1 MNLKK
6 YFHDFKSK
14 RILIVGDAIIDTYLW
29 GEINRM
35 SPEAP
40 VPVVDVAV
48 NQNDSRLG
56 GAANVA
62 LNLKELGAE
71 SILCTVI
78 GNDNRGIIFEKLMQE
93 QGLSLD
99 GMLIS
104 NGRKTTTKTRVIAN
118 NKHQLRIDEEDTYP
132 IKVENQF
139 FNLIEKLT
147 HNIDAIIL
155 QDYNKGVLTEN
166 IIENI
171 ISLANNKNIPTI
183 VDPKKQ
189 NFLSYKNCTL
199 FKPNLK
205 EIKDGLNITDDINDF
220 NKIEKTTSKL
230 RDIIS
235 AKAILLTLSNKGI
248 FLNSNNGSKLTEST
262 TTNVIDV
269 SGAGD
274 TVVSVAAMCL
284 ACNIDFDELAILA
297 NIAGGIVCEKVGVVP
312 ISNQELLV
320 RAKKLLN
327 V

>member
-1 MNLKK
+1 MNLTK

-29 GEINRM
+29 GEIHRM

-78 GNDNRGIIFEKLMQE
+78 GNDNRGIIFEQLMQE
-93 QGLSLD
+93 QGLSLE

-104 NGRKTTTKTRVIAN
+104 NGRKTTTKTRVIAD

-139 FNLIEKLT
+139 YNLIEKLT

-155 QDYNKGVLTEN
+155 QDYNKGVLTET
-166 IIENI
+166 IIEKI
-171 ISLANNKNIPTI
+171 ISLANSKNIPTV

-189 NFLSYKNCTL
+189 NFLSYKQCTL

-205 EIKDGLNITDDINDF
+205 EINEGLNTNPDINNF
-220 NKIEKTTSKL
+220 SEIEEATSKL
-230 RDIIS
+230 RNIIS

-248 FLNSNNGSKLTEST
+248 FLNTRSGSKIKEST
-262 TTNVIDV
+262 TSNVIDV

-284 ACNIDFDELAILA
+284 ACNIDFEELAILS

-312 ISNQELLV
+312 ITNKELLE
-320 RAKKLLN
+320 RAKKLLD

>member
-1 MNLKK
+1 MNLTK

-29 GEINRM
+29 GEIHRM

-78 GNDNRGIIFEKLMQE
+78 GNDNRGIIFEQLMQE
-93 QGLSLD
+93 QGLSLE

-104 NGRKTTTKTRVIAN
+104 NGRKTTTKTRVIAD

-132 IKVENQF
+132 IRVENQF
-139 FNLIEKLT
+139 YNLIEKLT

-155 QDYNKGVLTEN
+155 QDYNKGVLTET
-166 IIENI
+166 IIEKI
-171 ISLANNKNIPTI
+171 ISLANSKNIPTV

-189 NFLSYKNCTL
+189 NFLSYKQCTL

-205 EIKDGLNITDDINDF
+205 EINEGLNTNPDINNF
-220 NKIEKTTSKL
+220 SEIEEATSKL
-230 RDIIS
+230 RNIIS

-248 FLNSNNGSKLTEST
+248 FLNTRSGSKIKEST
-262 TTNVIDV
+262 TSNVIDV

-284 ACNIDFDELAILA
+284 ACNIDFEELAILS

-312 ISNQELLV
+312 ITNKELLD
-320 RAKKLLN
+320 RAKKLLD

>member
-78 GNDNRGIIFEKLMQE
+78 GNDNRGIIFEQLMQE
-93 QGLSLD
+93 QGLSLE

-220 NKIEKTTSKL
+220 NEIEKTTSKL

-312 ISNQELLV
+312 ISNQELLD

>member
-78 GNDNRGIIFEKLMQE
+78 GNDNRGIIFEQLMQE
-93 QGLSLD
+93 QGLSLE

-166 IIENI
+166 IIEKI
-171 ISLANNKNIPTI
+171 ISLANSKNIPTI

-205 EIKDGLNITDDINDF
+205 EIKEGLNITDDINDF
-220 NKIEKTTSKL
+220 DKIEKTTSKL

-312 ISNQELLV
+312 ISNQELLD

>member
-1 MNLKK
+1 MNLTK

-29 GEINRM
+29 GEIHRM

-78 GNDNRGIIFEKLMQE
+78 GNDNRGIIFEQLMQE
-93 QGLSLD
+93 QGLSLE

-104 NGRKTTTKTRVIAN
+104 NGRKTTTKTRVIAD

-139 FNLIEKLT
+139 YNLIEKLT

-155 QDYNKGVLTEN
+155 QDYNKGVLTET
-166 IIENI
+166 IIEKI
-171 ISLANNKNIPTI
+171 ISLANSKNIPTV

-189 NFLSYKNCTL
+189 NFLSYKQCTL

-205 EIKDGLNITDDINDF
+205 EINEGLNTNPDINNF
-220 NKIEKTTSKL
+220 SEIEEVTSKL
-230 RDIIS
+230 RNIIS

-248 FLNSNNGSKLTEST
+248 FLNTRSGSKIKEST
-262 TTNVIDV
+262 TSNVIDV

-284 ACNIDFDELAILA
+284 ACNIDFEELAILS

-312 ISNQELLV
+312 ITNKELLE

>member
-1 MNLKK
+1 MNLTK

-29 GEINRM
+29 GEIHRM

-40 VPVVDVAV
+40 VPVVDVTV

-78 GNDNRGIIFEKLMQE
+78 GNDNRGITFEQLMQE
-93 QGLSLD
+93 QGLSLE

-104 NGRKTTTKTRVIAN
+104 NGRKTTTKTRVIAD

-139 FNLIEKLT
+139 YNLIEKLT

-155 QDYNKGVLTEN
+155 QDYNKGVLTET
-166 IIENI
+166 IIEKI
-171 ISLANNKNIPTI
+171 ISLANSKNIPTV

-189 NFLSYKNCTL
+189 NFLSYKKCTL

-205 EIKDGLNITDDINDF
+205 EINEGLNTNPDINNF
-220 NKIEKTTSKL
+220 SEIEETTSKL
-230 RDIIS
+230 RKIIS

-248 FLNSNNGSKLTEST
+248 FLNTRSGSKIKEST
-262 TTNVIDV
+262 TSNVIDV

-284 ACNIDFDELAILA
+284 ACNIDFEELAILS

-312 ISNQELLV
+312 ITNKELLD
-320 RAKKLLN
+320 RAKKLLD

>member
-1 MNLKK
+1 MNLTK

-29 GEINRM
+29 GEIHRM

-78 GNDNRGIIFEKLMQE
+78 GNDNRGIIFEQLMQE
-93 QGLSLD
+93 QGLSLE

-104 NGRKTTTKTRVIAN
+104 NGRKTTTKTRVIAD

-139 FNLIEKLT
+139 YNLIEKLT

-155 QDYNKGVLTEN
+155 QDYNKGVLTES
-166 IIENI
+166 IIEKI
-171 ISLANNKNIPTI
+171 ISLANSKNIPTV

-189 NFLSYKNCTL
+189 NFLSYKQCTL

-205 EIKDGLNITDDINDF
+205 EINEGLNTNPDINNF
-220 NKIEKTTSKL
+220 SEIEEATSKL
-230 RDIIS
+230 RNIIA

-248 FLNSNNGSKLTEST
+248 FLNTRSGSKIKEST
-262 TTNVIDV
+262 TSNVIDV

-284 ACNIDFDELAILA
+284 ACNIDFEELAILS

-312 ISNQELLV
+312 ITNKELLD
-320 RAKKLLN
+320 RAKKLLD

>member
-1 MNLKK
+1 MNLTK

-29 GEINRM
+29 GEIHRM

-78 GNDNRGIIFEKLMQE
+78 GNDNRGIIFEQLMQE
-93 QGLSLD
+93 QGLSLE

-104 NGRKTTTKTRVIAN
+104 NGRKTTTKTRVIAD

-139 FNLIEKLT
+139 YNLIEKLT

-155 QDYNKGVLTEN
+155 QDYNKGVLTET
-166 IIENI
+166 IIEKI
-171 ISLANNKNIPTI
+171 ISLANSKNIPTV

-189 NFLSYKNCTL
+189 NFLSYKECTL

-205 EIKDGLNITDDINDF
+205 EINEGLNTNPDINNF
-220 NKIEKTTSKL
+220 SEIEGTTSKL
-230 RDIIS
+230 RNIIS

-248 FLNSNNGSKLTEST
+248 FLNTKGGSKIKEST
-262 TTNVIDV
+262 TSNVIDV

-284 ACNIDFDELAILA
+284 ACNINFEELAILS

-312 ISNQELLV
+312 ITNKELLD
-320 RAKKLLN
+320 RAKKLLD

>member
-1 MNLKK
+1 MNLTK

-29 GEINRM
+29 GEIHRM

-78 GNDNRGIIFEKLMQE
+78 GNDNRGIIFEQLMQE
-93 QGLSLD
+93 QGLSLE

-104 NGRKTTTKTRVIAN
+104 NGRKTTTKTRVIAD

-139 FNLIEKLT
+139 YNLIEKLT

-155 QDYNKGVLTEN
+155 QDYNKGVLTET
-166 IIENI
+166 IIEKI
-171 ISLANNKNIPTI
+171 ISLANSKNIPTV

-189 NFLSYKNCTL
+189 NFLSYKQCTL

-205 EIKDGLNITDDINDF
+205 EINEGLNTSPDINNF
-220 NKIEKTTSKL
+220 SEIEETTSKL
-230 RDIIS
+230 RNIIS

-248 FLNSNNGSKLTEST
+248 FLNTRSGSKIKEST
-262 TTNVIDV
+262 TSNVIDV

-284 ACNIDFDELAILA
+284 ACNIDFEELAILS

-312 ISNQELLV
+312 ITNKELLD
-320 RAKKLLN
+320 RAKKLLD

>member
-1 MNLKK
+1 MNLTK

-29 GEINRM
+29 GEIHRM

-78 GNDNRGIIFEKLMQE
+78 GNDNRGIIFEQLMQE
-93 QGLSLD
+93 QGLTLE

-104 NGRKTTTKTRVIAN
+104 NGRKTTTKTRVIAD

-132 IKVENQF
+132 IRVEHQF
-139 FNLIEKLT
+139 YNLIEKLT

-155 QDYNKGVLTEN
+155 QDYNKGVLTKT
-166 IIENI
+166 IIEKI

-183 VDPKKQ
+183 VDPKKH

-199 FKPNLK
+199 FKPNLN
-205 EIKDGLNITDDINDF
+205 EIKNGLDTNLDIN
-220 NKIEKTTSKL
+220 NVNEIEAITSKL
-230 RDIIS
+230 RDVIS
-235 AKAILLTLSNKGI
+235 ANAILLTLSDKGV
-248 FLNSNNGSKLTEST
+248 FLNTKNGSKLNAST
-262 TTNVIDV
+262 TSNVIDV

-284 ACNIDFDELAILA
+284 ACHIDFDELAILA

-312 ISNQELLV
+312 ISNIELLD
-320 RAKKLLN
+320 RAKELLN

>member
-1 MNLKK
+1 MNLTK

-29 GEINRM
+29 GEIHRM

-62 LNLKELGAE
+62 LNIKELGAE
-71 SILCTVI
+71 AILCTVI
-78 GNDNRGIIFEKLMQE
+78 GNDNRGIIFEQLMQE
-93 QGLSLD
+93 QNLTLE

-104 NGRKTTTKTRVIAN
+104 NGRKTTTKTRVIAD

-132 IKVENQF
+132 IKVEHQF
-139 FNLIEKLT
+139 YNLIEKLT

-166 IIENI
+166 IINKI
-171 ISLANNKNIPTI
+171 ILLANKKNIPTI
-183 VDPKKQ
+183 VDPKKH

-199 FKPNLK
+199 FKPNLI
-205 EIKDGLNITDDINDF
+205 EIKEGLNTNPDINNF
-220 NKIEKTTSKL
+220 EEIKETTSKL
-230 RDIIS
+230 RELIS

-248 FLNSNNGSKLTEST
+248 FLNTENGSTLKESATE
-262 TTNVIDV
+262 NVIDV

-274 TVVSVAAMCL
+274 TVVSVATICL
-284 ACNIDFDELAILA
+284 ACNISFNDLAILA

-312 ISNQELLV
+312 ISNQELLE
-320 RAKKLLN
+320 RTKRILN

>member
-1 MNLKK
+1 MNLTK

-29 GEINRM
+29 GEIHRM

-62 LNLKELGAE
+62 LNIKELGAE
-71 SILCTVI
+71 AILCTVI
-78 GNDNRGIIFEKLMQE
+78 GNDNRGIIFEQLMQE
-93 QGLSLD
+93 QNLTLE

-104 NGRKTTTKTRVIAN
+104 NGRKTTTKTRVIAD

-132 IKVENQF
+132 IKVEHQF
-139 FNLIEKLT
+139 YNLIEKLT

-166 IIENI
+166 IINKI
-171 ISLANNKNIPTI
+171 ILLANKKNIPTI
-183 VDPKKQ
+183 VDPKKH

-199 FKPNLK
+199 FKPNLI
-205 EIKDGLNITDDINDF
+205 EIKEGLNTNPDINNF
-220 NKIEKTTSKL
+220 EEIQETTSKL
-230 RDIIS
+230 RELIS

-248 FLNSNNGSKLTEST
+248 FLNTENGSTLKESSTE
-262 TTNVIDV
+262 NVIDV

-274 TVVSVAAMCL
+274 TVVAVATIGL
-284 ACNIDFDELAILA
+284 ACNISFNDLAILA

-312 ISNQELLV
+312 ISNQELLE
-320 RAKKLLN
+320 RTKRILN

>member
-1 MNLKK
+1 MNLTK

-29 GEINRM
+29 GEIHRM

-78 GNDNRGIIFEKLMQE
+78 GNDNRGIIFEQLMQE
-93 QGLSLD
+93 QGLSLE

-104 NGRKTTTKTRVIAN
+104 NGRKTTTKTRVIAD

-139 FNLIEKLT
+139 YNLIEKLT

-155 QDYNKGVLTEN
+155 QDYNKGVLTET
-166 IIENI
+166 IIEKI
-171 ISLANNKNIPTI
+171 ISLANSKNIPTV

-189 NFLSYKNCTL
+189 NFLSYKQCTL

-205 EIKDGLNITDDINDF
+205 EINEGLNTNPDINNF
-220 NKIEKTTSKL
+220 SEIEESTSKL
-230 RDIIS
+230 RNIIS

-248 FLNSNNGSKLTEST
+248 FLNTRSGSKIKEST
-262 TTNVIDV
+262 TSNVIDV

-284 ACNIDFDELAILA
+284 ACNIDFEELAILS

-312 ISNQELLV
+312 ITNKELLD
-320 RAKKLLN
+320 RAKKLLD

>member
-93 QGLSLD
+93 QGLSLA

-312 ISNQELLV
+312 ISNQELLD

>member
-1 MNLKK
+1 MNLTK

-29 GEINRM
+29 GEIHRM

-78 GNDNRGIIFEKLMQE
+78 GNDNRGIIFEQLMQE
-93 QGLSLD
+93 QDLSLE

-104 NGRKTTTKTRVIAN
+104 NGRKTTTKTRVIAD

-139 FNLIEKLT
+139 YNLIEKLT

-155 QDYNKGVLTEN
+155 QDYNKGVLTET
-166 IIENI
+166 IIEKI
-171 ISLANNKNIPTI
+171 ISLANSKNIPTV

-189 NFLSYKNCTL
+189 NFLSYKQCTL

-205 EIKDGLNITDDINDF
+205 EINEGLNTNPDINNF
-220 NKIEKTTSKL
+220 SEIEETTSKL
-230 RDIIS
+230 RNIIS

-248 FLNSNNGSKLTEST
+248 FLNTRSGSKIKEST
-262 TTNVIDV
+262 TSDVIDV

-284 ACNIDFDELAILA
+284 ACNIDFEDLAILS

-312 ISNQELLV
+312 ITNKELLD
-320 RAKKLLN
+320 RAKKLLD

>member
-1 MNLKK
+1 MNLTK

-29 GEINRM
+29 GEIHRM

-93 QGLSLD
+93 QDLSLD

-104 NGRKTTTKTRVIAN
+104 NGRKTTTKTRVIAD

-139 FNLIEKLT
+139 YNLIEKLT

-155 QDYNKGVLTEN
+155 QDYNKGVLTET
-166 IIENI
+166 IIEKI
-171 ISLANNKNIPTI
+171 ISLANSKNIPTI

-189 NFLSYKNCTL
+189 NFLSYKQCTL

-205 EIKDGLNITDDINDF
+205 EINEGLNTNPDINNF
-220 NKIEKTTSKL
+220 SEIEETTSKL
-230 RDIIS
+230 RNIIS

-248 FLNSNNGSKLTEST
+248 FLNTRSGSKIKEST
-262 TTNVIDV
+262 TSNVIDV

-284 ACNIDFDELAILA
+284 ACNIDFEELAILS

-312 ISNQELLV
+312 ITNKELLD
-320 RAKKLLN
+320 RAKKLLD

>member
-220 NKIEKTTSKL
+220 NEIEKTTSKL

>member
-1 MNLKK
+1 
-6 YFHDFKSK
+6 
-14 RILIVGDAIIDTYLW
+14 
-29 GEINRM
+29 M

-78 GNDNRGIIFEKLMQE
+78 GNDNRGILFEQLMQE
-93 QGLSLD
+93 QGLTLE

-132 IKVENQF
+132 IKVEKQF
-139 FNLIEKLT
+139 YNLIEKLT

-166 IIENI
+166 IIEKI
-171 ISLANNKNIPTI
+171 ICLANKRNIPTI

-189 NFLSYKNCTL
+189 NFLAYKNCSL
-199 FKPNLK
+199 FKPNLN
-205 EIKDGLNITDDINDF
+205 EIKDGLNT
-220 NKIEKTTSKL
+220 KIDTNNIEEISKKTSKL
-230 RDIIS
+230 REMIS
-235 AKAILLTLSNKGI
+235 AKAVLLTLSDKGI
-248 FLNSNNGSKLTEST
+248 FLKTKNNYILQEST
-262 TTNVIDV
+262 TSNVIDV

-274 TVVSVAAMCL
+274 TVVSVAAICM
-284 ACNIDFDELAILA
+284 ACNIDFEELAILA

-312 ISNQELLV
+312 ITNNELLE
-320 RAKKLLN
+320 RAKKILN

>member
-1 MNLKK
+1 MNLTK

-93 QGLSLD
+93 QELSLE

-132 IKVENQF
+132 IKVENQL

-155 QDYNKGVLTEN
+155 QDYNKGVLTKN
-166 IIENI
+166 IIKKT

-189 NFLSYKNCTL
+189 NFLLYKNCTL

-205 EIKDGLNITDDINDF
+205 EIKDGLNLTDDINNF
-220 NKIEKTTSKL
+220 NEIEKTTSKL
-230 RDIIS
+230 RDKIS

-248 FLNSNNGSKLTEST
+248 FLNTNNRSQLTEST

-284 ACNIDFDELAILA
+284 ACNIDFNELAILS

-312 ISNQELLV
+312 ITNQELLDK
-320 RAKKLLN
+320 AKKLLN

>member
-1 MNLKK
+1 MNLTK

-29 GEINRM
+29 GEIHRM

-78 GNDNRGIIFEKLMQE
+78 GNDNRGIIFEQLMQE
-93 QGLSLD
+93 QGLSLE

-104 NGRKTTTKTRVIAN
+104 NGRKTTTKTRVIAD

-139 FNLIEKLT
+139 YNLIEKLT

-155 QDYNKGVLTEN
+155 QDYNKGVLTET
-166 IIENI
+166 IIEKI
-171 ISLANNKNIPTI
+171 ISLANSKNIPTV

-189 NFLSYKNCTL
+189 NFLSYKQCTL

-205 EIKDGLNITDDINDF
+205 EINEGLNTNPDINNF
-220 NKIEKTTSKL
+220 SEVEETTSKL
-230 RDIIS
+230 RNIIS

-248 FLNSNNGSKLTEST
+248 FLNTRSGSKIKEST
-262 TTNVIDV
+262 TSNVIDV

-284 ACNIDFDELAILA
+284 ACNIDFEELAILS

-312 ISNQELLV
+312 ITNKELLD
-320 RAKKLLN
+320 RAKMLLD

>member
-1 MNLKK
+1 MNLTK
-6 YFHDFKSK
+6 YSHDFKSK
-14 RILIVGDAIIDTYLW
+14 RILIIGDAIIDTYLW

-62 LNLKELGAE
+62 LNLKQLGAE

-78 GNDNRGIIFEKLMQE
+78 GNDNRGIIFEQLMQE
-93 QGLSLD
+93 QGLSLE

-132 IKVENQF
+132 IKVENQL

-155 QDYNKGVLTEN
+155 QDYNKGVLTKN
-166 IIENI
+166 IIEKI
-171 ISLANNKNIPTI
+171 LSLANNKNIPTI
-183 VDPKKQ
+183 VDPKKH

-205 EIKDGLNITDDINDF
+205 EIKDGLNIIEDINDF
-220 NKIEKTTSKL
+220 NEIEKTTSKL

-248 FLNSNNGSKLTEST
+248 FLNTNNGSKLTEST

-284 ACNIDFDELAILA
+284 ACNIDLNELAILA

-312 ISNQELLV
+312 ITNQELLD

>member
-1 MNLKK
+1 MNLTK

-29 GEINRM
+29 GEIHRM

-78 GNDNRGIIFEKLMQE
+78 GNDNRGIIFEQLMQE
-93 QGLSLD
+93 QGLSLE

-104 NGRKTTTKTRVIAN
+104 NGRKTTTKTRVIAD

-139 FNLIEKLT
+139 YNLIEKLT

-155 QDYNKGVLTEN
+155 QDYNKGVLTET
-166 IIENI
+166 IIEKI
-171 ISLANNKNIPTI
+171 ISLANSKNIPTV

-189 NFLSYKNCTL
+189 NFLSYKQCTL

-205 EIKDGLNITDDINDF
+205 EINEGLNTNPDINNF
-220 NKIEKTTSKL
+220 SEIEETTSKL
-230 RDIIS
+230 RNIIS

-248 FLNSNNGSKLTEST
+248 FLNTRSGSKIKEST
-262 TTNVIDV
+262 TSNVIDV

-284 ACNIDFDELAILA
+284 ACNIDFEELAILS

-312 ISNQELLV
+312 ITNKELLD
-320 RAKKLLN
+320 RAKKLLD

>member
-312 ISNQELLV
+312 ISNQELLD

>member
-1 MNLKK
+1 MNLTK

-29 GEINRM
+29 GEIHRM

-78 GNDNRGIIFEKLMQE
+78 GNDNRGILFEQLMQE
-93 QGLSLD
+93 QGLTLE

-104 NGRKTTTKTRVIAN
+104 NGRKTTTKTRVIAD

-132 IKVENQF
+132 IKIEKQF
-139 FNLIEKLT
+139 YNLIEKLA

-166 IIENI
+166 MIEKIIC
-171 ISLANNKNIPTI
+171 LANKKNIPTI
-183 VDPKKQ
+183 ADPKKQ

-199 FKPNLK
+199 FKPNLND
-205 EIKDGLNITDDINDF
+205 IRDGLQTKIDSENTEEINQ
-220 NKIEKTTSKL
+220 KTSEL
-230 RDIIS
+230 RSLIS
-235 AKAILLTLSNKGI
+235 AKAVLLTLSNKGI
-248 FLNSNNGSKLTEST
+248 YLSL
-262 TTNVIDV
+262 IH
-269 SGAGD
+269 
-274 TVVSVAAMCL
+274 
-284 ACNIDFDELAILA
+284 I
-297 NIAGGIVCEKVGVVP
+297 
-312 ISNQELLV
+312 
-320 RAKKLLN
+320 
-327 V
+327 

>member
-1 MNLKK
+1 MNLNK

-29 GEINRM
+29 GEIHRM

-78 GNDNRGIIFEKLMQE
+78 GNDNRGILFEQLMQD
-93 QGLSLD
+93 QGLTLE

-104 NGRKTTTKTRVIAN
+104 NGRKTTTKTRVIAD

-132 IKVENQF
+132 IKIEKQF
-139 FNLIEKLT
+139 YNLIEKLA

-155 QDYNKGVLTEN
+155 QDYNKGVLTES
-166 IIENI
+166 IIEKI
-171 ISLANNKNIPTI
+171 ICLANKKNIPTI

-189 NFLSYKNCTL
+189 NFLSFKNCTV

-205 EIKDGLNITDDINDF
+205 EIKDGLKTEIDLSDINDIT
-220 NKIEKTTSKL
+220 KKTSELRNLISSK
-230 RDIIS
+230 
-235 AKAILLTLSNKGI
+235 AVLLTLSDRGI
-248 FLNSNNGSKLTEST
+248 FLNSNNNSILKKST
-262 TTNVIDV
+262 TSNVIDV

-274 TVVSVAAMCL
+274 TVVSVAAICM
-284 ACNIDFDELAILA
+284 ACKINFEELAILA

-312 ISNQELLV
+312 ITNKELLE
-320 RAKKLLN
+320 RAKDILH

>member
-1 MNLKK
+1 MNLTK

-29 GEINRM
+29 GEIHRM

-78 GNDNRGIIFEKLMQE
+78 GNDNRGIIFEQLMQE
-93 QGLSLD
+93 QGLSLE

-104 NGRKTTTKTRVIAN
+104 NGRKTTTKTRVIAD

-139 FNLIEKLT
+139 YNLIEKLT

-155 QDYNKGVLTEN
+155 QDYNKGVLTET
-166 IIENI
+166 IIEKI
-171 ISLANNKNIPTI
+171 ISLANSKNIPTV

-189 NFLSYKNCTL
+189 NFLSYKQCTL

-205 EIKDGLNITDDINDF
+205 EIKEGLNTNPDINNF
-220 NKIEKTTSKL
+220 SEIEEVTSKL
-230 RDIIS
+230 RNIIS

-248 FLNSNNGSKLTEST
+248 FLNTRSGSKIKEST
-262 TTNVIDV
+262 TSNVIDV

-284 ACNIDFDELAILA
+284 ACNIDFEELAILS

-312 ISNQELLV
+312 ITNKELLD
-320 RAKKLLN
+320 RAKKLLD

>member
-1 MNLKK
+1 MNLTK

-29 GEINRM
+29 GEIHRM

-40 VPVVDVAV
+40 VPVIDVAV

-78 GNDNRGIIFEKLMQE
+78 GNDNRGIIFEQLMQE
-93 QGLSLD
+93 QGLSLE

-104 NGRKTTTKTRVIAN
+104 NGRKTTTKTRVIAD

-139 FNLIEKLT
+139 YNLIEKLT

-155 QDYNKGVLTEN
+155 QDYNKGVLTET
-166 IIENI
+166 IIEKI
-171 ISLANNKNIPTI
+171 ISLANSKNIPTV

-189 NFLSYKNCTL
+189 NFLSYKQCTL

-205 EIKDGLNITDDINDF
+205 EINEGLNTNPDINNF
-220 NKIEKTTSKL
+220 SEIEETTSKL
-230 RDIIS
+230 RNIIS

-248 FLNSNNGSKLTEST
+248 FLNTRSGSKIKKST
-262 TTNVIDV
+262 TSNVIDV

-284 ACNIDFDELAILA
+284 ACNIDFEELAILS

-312 ISNQELLV
+312 ITNKELLD
-320 RAKKLLN
+320 RAKKLLD

>member
-1 MNLKK
+1 MQL
-6 YFHDFKSK
+6 F
-14 RILIVGDAIIDTYLW
+14 IVHFPG
-29 GEINRM
+29 
-35 SPEAP
+35 
-40 VPVVDVAV
+40 
-48 NQNDSRLG
+48 
-56 GAANVA
+56 
-62 LNLKELGAE
+62 
-71 SILCTVI
+71 
-78 GNDNRGIIFEKLMQE
+78 
-93 QGLSLD
+93 
-99 GMLIS
+99 
-104 NGRKTTTKTRVIAN
+104 
-118 NKHQLRIDEEDTYP
+118 
-132 IKVENQF
+132 IKVINF
-139 FNLIEKLT
+139 KFLLNTKNLYFLVQ
-147 HNIDAIIL
+147 
-155 QDYNKGVLTEN
+155 QDPSY
-166 IIENI
+166 
-171 ISLANNKNIPTI
+171 KNIPTI

-220 NKIEKTTSKL
+220 NEIEKTTSKL

-312 ISNQELLV
+312 ISNQELLD

-327 V
+327 VQSSKTLSI

>member
-1 MNLKK
+1 MHLTK

-29 GEINRM
+29 GEIHRM

-78 GNDNRGIIFEKLMQE
+78 GNDNRGILFEQLMQE
-93 QGLSLD
+93 QGLTLE

-132 IKVENQF
+132 IKVEKQF
-139 FNLIEKLT
+139 YNLIEKLT

-166 IIENI
+166 IIEKI
-171 ISLANNKNIPTI
+171 ICLANKRNIPTI

-189 NFLSYKNCTL
+189 NFLAYKNCSL
-199 FKPNLK
+199 FKPNLN
-205 EIKDGLNITDDINDF
+205 EIKDGLNT
-220 NKIEKTTSKL
+220 KIDTNNIEEISKKTSKL
-230 RDIIS
+230 REMIS
-235 AKAILLTLSNKGI
+235 AKAVLLTLSDKGI
-248 FLNSNNGSKLTEST
+248 FLKTKNNYTLQEST
-262 TTNVIDV
+262 TSNVIDV

-274 TVVSVAAMCL
+274 TVVSVAAICM
-284 ACNIDFDELAILA
+284 ACNIDFEELAILA

-312 ISNQELLV
+312 ITNNELLE
-320 RAKKLLN
+320 RAKKILDA
-327 V
+327 